1 MLDNRTASAI
11 GLAFKRKPLPVYV
24 ASRHG
29 YVKRCFSRD
38 TALQHLA
45 KFMTTKV
52 FWCAG
57 LPVEYAAVREMRP
70 EGEVWVRQGRTVEFN
85 RAHQRCIRRLRRIL
99 TRKREIQKW
108 NEKYDA
114 WAVRWDELM
123 KQKPF

>member
-11 GLAFKRKPLPVYV
+11 DLAFKRKPLPVYV
-24 ASRHG
+24 VSRHG

-45 KFMTTKV
+45 KFMATKV

-57 LPVEYAAVREMRP
+57 LPVEYATVREMRP

-114 WAVRWDELM
+114 WAVRWGELM
-123 KQKPF
+123 KQRPY

>member
-11 GLAFKRKPLPVYV
+11 DLAFKRKPLPVYV
-24 ASRHG
+24 VSRHG

-114 WAVRWDELM
+114 WAVRWDLM
-123 KQKPF
+123 KQKLF

>member
-11 GLAFKRKPLPVYV
+11 DLAFKRKPLPVYV
-24 ASRHG
+24 VSRHG
-29 YVKRCFSRD
+29 YVKRCFSCD

-114 WAVRWDELM
+114 WAVRWDLM
-123 KQKPF
+123 KQKLF

>member
-11 GLAFKRKPLPVYV
+11 VLAFKRKPLPVYV
-24 ASRHG
+24 VSRHG

-45 KFMTTKV
+45 KFMATKV

-85 RAHQRCIRRLRRIL
+85 QAHQRCIRRLRRIL

-114 WAVRWDELM
+114 WAVRWDDLM
-123 KQKPF
+123 KQKPY

>member
-1 MLDNRTASAI
+1 
-11 GLAFKRKPLPVYV
+11 
-24 ASRHG
+24 
-29 YVKRCFSRD
+29 
-38 TALQHLA
+38 
-45 KFMTTKV
+45 MTTKV